1 LPDRIIGAACSVVFL
16 SFVVA
21 LTWSF
26 LKDPEEG
33 IAAGGYV
40 LTALSSIIGM
50 VSLVNALDTVGS

>member
-1 LPDRIIGAACSVVFL
+1 M